1 MLPEKFFPGVAD
13 KDVNQTNEIKI
24 LAAHIAEK
32 GINQNVLGY
41 ITNPS
46 NKIHVPPTIRKL
58 LSIDAELV
66 SSELQEKTCTYLL
79 KSTNDVR
86 PCRFITVDNFMK
98 KIGGVSSELT
108 NMLNDNLMF
117 DTIELSDLIHIPTY
131 GYRYGQSDRPW
142 YATSGNLE
150 YCPNVGAIITRE
162 DATLIDY
169 KSMMHFSN
177 NRPLGQDEFT
187 KFTRLISNESTE
199 LLAIDIMNVIN
210 PETSFIPLILAYNYI
225 PHDVK
230 RKCKAK
236 LLLLMRELYGF
247 RIDIENYNLN
257 SIIDL
262 YTRHF
267 QEPTQEQLEFLADN
281 YYNDYTERSSV
292 FDFKLKIKTK

>member
-13 KDVNQTNEIKI
+13 TGVNQTNEIKI
-24 LAAHIAEK
+24 LAAHITEK
-32 GINQNVLGY
+32 GIDQNVLGY

-46 NKIHVPPTIRKL
+46 NKIHVIPTVRKL
-58 LSIDAELV
+58 ISIDAELV

-86 PCRFITVDNFMK
+86 PCRFITVSDFIK
-98 KIGGVSSELT
+98 KIEGDVSEIK

-117 DTIELSDLIHIPTY
+117 DTIEPSDLIHIPTY

-142 YATSGNLE
+142 YATSGNQQHCTTL
-150 YCPNVGAIITRE
+150 GAIITRE
-162 DATLIDY
+162 DAIVIDY

-236 LLLLMRELYGF
+236 LLLLMRELYAF

-267 QEPTQEQLEFLADN
+267 QEPTQEQLEFIADN
-281 YYNDYTERSSV
+281 YYSDYTERSSV